1 MKGLFSFKRVTLLL
15 LVFFMVQA
23 LLLPT
28 AAKEVTSLPLP
39 QVSGA
44 SSIYL
49 YHYESDQVLLKRS
62 SLKQLAPASTVKIMT
77 GIVALEMLQDRLD
90 EKVTV
95 TEEMLA
101 GAEGFKIHLEPKM
114 TVTVRDLLY
123 GVICAGGNDAAEVL
137 AIVCSGSVERFVE
150 QMNEKATAIGCTST
164 HYTNPCGM
172 DEAQMTTT
180 LEDVIR
186 ISKEAIRNEPFMAM
200 ASCPQYTV
208 ATPQKTLT
216 LYNRNALISTFSAAG
231 YQNRYVKGLNAGMTD
246 RGGYCTVAYA
256 EKENNSYLCVVMG
269 AAEQNGKI
277 LSYQIV
283 NQLLNF
289 VFDTYSY
296 QTIAEKGTSL
306 CTAPLRYALPESGKE
321 TAELTCVLGDDLLG
335 FLPRNIDEDA
345 LVYQTFLHHD
355 TLTAPIEKGTV
366 VGGVDVYY
374 EDQYIASAKLIAR
387 ESVSANSTLLTL
399 GNMKRII
406 LSRVFWI
413 SLISAILLSAVYFLF
428 LDRKKLSSKSKK

>member
-23 LLLPT
+23 LLLHI

-77 GIVALEMLQDRLD
+77 GIVALETLQDRLD

-150 QMNEKATAIGCTST
+150 QMNEKAL
-164 HYTNPCGM
+164 GM
-172 DEAQMTTT
+172 LA
-180 LEDVIR
+180 
-186 ISKEAIRNEPFMAM
+186 KYGAM
-200 ASCPQYTV
+200 ADEIFNTV
-208 ATPQKTLT
+208 K
-216 LYNRNALISTFSAAG
+216 AG
-231 YQNRYVKGLNAGMTD
+231 
-246 RGGYCTVAYA
+246 
-256 EKENNSYLCVVMG
+256 
-269 AAEQNGKI
+269 
-277 LSYQIV
+277 
-283 NQLLNF
+283 F
-289 VFDTYSY
+289 
-296 QTIAEKGTSL
+296 
-306 CTAPLRYALPESGKE
+306 
-321 TAELTCVLGDDLLG
+321 
-335 FLPRNIDEDA
+335 
-345 LVYQTFLHHD
+345 
-355 TLTAPIEKGTV
+355 
-366 VGGVDVYY
+366 GV
-374 EDQYIASAKLIAR
+374 
-387 ESVSANSTLLTL
+387 
-399 GNMKRII
+399 
-406 LSRVFWI
+406 
-413 SLISAILLSAVYFLF
+413 
-428 LDRKKLSSKSKK
+428 